1 MAEENKDEFKVLSA
15 DERREALKRSDEEA
29 AKAEYKPVTAHHVVA
44 EVGPVDV
51 ADAEK
56 RAKEAGVTD
65 AAFIGYE
72 EAMHNYESRS
82 DVETLKERRA
92 REAGRDFSDAAFR
105 RQIGG
110 TDNSGVVTTDTAVEA
125 DEDKK
130 AVAESKTEA
139 KPATRRASQK

>member
-1 MAEENKDEFKVLSA
+1 MAENKDRFKVLSA
-15 DERREALKRSDEEA
+15 DERREAVKRSDEEA
-29 AKAEYKPVTAHHVVA
+29 AKTEYNPRTAHKVVA

-51 ADAEK
+51 ESAEA

-72 EAMHNYESRS
+72 EALKNYESRS

-92 REAGRDFSDAAFR
+92 REAGNDFSDAAFR

-110 TDNSGVVTTDTAVEA
+110 TDNSGVVTTDTAVKT
-125 DEDKK
+125 DEDTK
-130 AVAESKTEA
+130 AVAEDKTEA
-139 KPATRRASQK
+139 KPASRRAAQK